1 MVCRLGM
8 EDLSRWFVDV
18 DEVSSGIVCACGV
31 VDNLEV

>member
-18 DEVSSGIVCACGV
+18 DEVSPGIVCACGV